1 MIPFGAVLKKSPYS
15 AVRAQPPKAL
25 PYHQDPD
32 TKFPTRLDVNGGGI
46 RQAVPVSV
54 GVILPIL
61 FPPGLGFIF
70 DKEVSKR
77 LKSHPHLNVHHS
89 ILVADFADTFFLLGA
104 WVHMRTPTNPYR

>member
-46 RQAVPVSV
+46 QQAVPVSV

-61 FPPGLGFIF
+61 FPPGLGVIF

-77 LKSHPHLNVHHS
+77 LKSHPHMLNS
-89 ILVADFADTFFLLGA
+89 MLTITKLKK
-104 WVHMRTPTNPYR
+104 TPTNQHGQKQ

>member
-32 TKFPTRLDVNGGGI
+32 AKFPTRLDVNGGGI

-61 FPPGLGFIF
+61 FPPGLGVIF

-77 LKSHPHLNVHHS
+77 LKSHPHMLNS
-89 ILVADFADTFFLLGA
+89 MLTITKLKK
-104 WVHMRTPTNPYR
+104 TPTNQHGQKQ

>member
-32 TKFPTRLDVNGGGI
+32 AKFPTRLDVNGGGI
-46 RQAVPVSV
+46 QQAVPMSV

-61 FPPGLGFIF
+61 FPPGLGIILT
-70 DKEVSKR
+70 R
-77 LKSHPHLNVHHS
+77 KSLN
-89 ILVADFADTFFLLGA
+89 D
-104 WVHMRTPTNPYR
+104 

>member
-46 RQAVPVSV
+46 RQVVPVSV

-77 LKSHPHLNVHHS
+77 LKSHPHLLKANLYLTVC
-89 ILVADFADTFFLLGA
+89 F
-104 WVHMRTPTNPYR
+104 

>member
-25 PYHQDPD
+25 PYHKDPD

-46 RQAVPVSV
+46 PQAVPVSV

-77 LKSHPHLNVHHS
+77 LKSHPHIIVYKLPIN
-89 ILVADFADTFFLLGA
+89 
-104 WVHMRTPTNPYR
+104 RTAAVYVISNA